1 MKSLLNF
8 LMIIAVMVVM
18 GGVASAQS
26 GSPFSE
32 ASAPSAKELS
42 PETHCLDEATNQ
54 PRRKI
59 VSSEGGD
66 ASTRTGTSPTQ
77 SGEGFGKDSSKSAPG
92 ATGSSAFFP
101 PPVSAASLPM
111 C

>member
-1 MKSLLNF
+1 MKSLFSF
-8 LMIIAVMVVM
+8 LILAVVVVTA
-18 GGVASAQS
+18 GPASAQS
-26 GSPFSE
+26 GSPSSE
-32 ASAPSAKELS
+32 ANAPSAKELS

-66 ASTRTGTSPTQ
+66 ASTRTGTNPTQ

-92 ATGSSAFFP
+92 TGSTAASS
-101 PPVSAASLPM
+101 PVSAASLPM